1 MSLPRRFSITIDGMP
16 VAMPKSDPQERPQ
29 AEPAR
34 NGERPAVFEIVE
46 NHLVCGELVMG
57 RSFIEDRSLM
67 PKRVIWSPVQEMNQI
82 QPIRVE
88 QGEDGPELR
97 LQGMI
102 PVSIAGNILTCFSQ
116 MENLRTWTVGFSV
129 PSFLVSQ
136 AQCTSIA
143 VWHLTFHRYG
153 QPESYSPTRAFLKS
167 LGYSRH
173 RMK

>member
-16 VAMPKSDPQERPQ
+16 VAMPKSDPRERPQ

-57 RSFIEDRSLM
+57 RSFMEDRSLM
-67 PKRVIWSPVQEMNQI
+67 PKRVIWSPIQEMNQI

-97 LQGMI
+97 LQDGKLAYLDGRLFS
-102 PVSIAGNILTCFSQ
+102 PILPDMDNQ
-116 MENLRTWTVGFSV
+116 KVILR
-129 PSFLVSQ
+129 
-136 AQCTSIA
+136 
-143 VWHLTFHRYG
+143 
-153 QPESYSPTRAFLKS
+153 PEPF
-167 LGYSRH
+167 
-173 RMK
+173 